1 MTGGARLPRPTA
13 RGAFRFVL
21 LIGVVSLFSDM
32 THEGARSVS
41 GPFLASLGASAF
53 VVSAVAGFGELL
65 GYVLRLVFGLAADR
79 TGRYWPI
86 TIVGYVLQMSVVPL
100 LALAVNWPVAAL
112 LIMAERVG
120 RAIRNPA
127 RDAMLA
133 HAAADLGGGRV
144 FGVREAL
151 DASGGMVGP
160 LIVAAVV
167 AAHGGFRSAF
177 ALLAVPAVLT
187 IVVLLV
193 ARFQYARPAE
203 LESAEAEDAPD
214 PARRLPRVFWIYAA
228 GMALIAVGYA
238 DYPLIAFH
246 LSGAHVV
253 APVLIPILYAV
264 AMAAEALASLV
275 LGSLFDRFGMGTV
288 IVTTVLTAA
297 FAPLVFLGGSVP
309 AIVGMVLWGVG
320 MAAQE
325 SVVKAAVTG
334 MVPRQRRATAFG
346 LFDTVFGVAWF
357 AGSAVLGA
365 LYGLSIPALVAFS
378 VVAQLAAVPLLVLTR
393 SRLRTGAAVPV
404 P

>member
-1 MTGGARLPRPTA
+1 MTRGFLPRPSA

-41 GPFLASLGASAF
+41 GPFLASLGASALI
-53 VVSAVAGFGELL
+53 VSAVAGFGELL

-100 LALAVNWPVAAL
+100 LALAMNWPVAAL
-112 LIMAERVG
+112 LIMAERIG

-133 HAAADLGGGRV
+133 HAAVELGGGRV

-151 DASGGMVGP
+151 DASGGMIGP
-160 LIVAAVV
+160 LIIAVV
-167 AAHGGFRSAF
+167 LAMHGGFRGAF
-177 ALLAVPAVLT
+177 ALLALPAVLT
-187 IVVLLV
+187 IVVLV
-193 ARFQYARPAE
+193 FARIQYPRPAD
-203 LESAEAEDAPD
+203 LEPDDASADVQPS
-214 PARRLPRVFWIYAA
+214 PRLPQVFWIYAA

-238 DYPLIAFH
+238 DYPLIAYHF
-246 LSGAHVV
+246 STAHTVST
-253 APVLIPILYAV
+253 ALIPILYAI

-275 LGSLFDRFGMGTV
+275 LGSLFDRFGVGTV
-288 IVTTVLTAA
+288 VVATVLAA
-297 FAPLVFLGGSVP
+297 GFAPLVFLGGTATAV
-309 AIVGMVLWGVG
+309 VGMVLWGVG

-325 SVVKAAVTG
+325 SIVKAAVTG
-334 MVPRQRRATAFG
+334 MVARRRRATAFG

-357 AGSAVLGA
+357 LGSAVLGA
-365 LYGLSIPALVAFS
+365 LYGVSIPALVIFS
-378 VVAQLAAVPLLVLTR
+378 VVVQVLAIPFLVATR
-393 SRLRTGAAVPV
+393 SRLRPRRSAIAG
-404 P
+404 

>member
-1 MTGGARLPRPTA
+1 MTGGSLPRPSA

-41 GPFLASLGASAF
+41 GPFLAALGASAF
-53 VVSAVAGFGELL
+53 TVSAVAGFGELL

-100 LALAVNWPVAAL
+100 LALAMNWPVAAL
-112 LIMAERVG
+112 LIMAERIG

-133 HAAADLGGGRV
+133 HAAGELGGGRV

-151 DASGGMVGP
+151 DASGGMIGP

-167 AAHGGFRSAF
+167 ALHGGFRGAF
-177 ALLAVPAVLT
+177 ALLAVPAALT
-187 IVVLLV
+187 IVVLVV
-193 ARFQYARPAE
+193 ARIQYPRPAD
-203 LESAEAEDAPD
+203 LEPDDISADVQPGA
-214 PARRLPRVFWIYAA
+214 RLPRAFWIYAA

-238 DYPLIAFH
+238 DYPLIAYHF
-246 LSGAHVV
+246 SEAHIV
-253 APVLIPILYAV
+253 PIPLIPALYAI

-275 LGSLFDRFGMGTV
+275 LGSLFDRFGIGTV
-288 IVTTVLTAA
+288 VVTTVLTAG
-297 FAPLVFLGGSVP
+297 FAPLVFLGGVGP
-309 AIVGMVLWGVG
+309 AIGGMVLWGVG

-325 SVVKAAVTG
+325 SIVKAAVTG
-334 MVPRQRRATAFG
+334 MVARRRRATAFG

-357 AGSAVLGA
+357 LGSAALGA
-365 LYGLSIPALVAFS
+365 LYGVSIPALVLFS
-378 VVAQLAAVPLLVLTR
+378 VAVQVLAIPLLVTTR
-393 SRLRTGAAVPV
+393 SRTPHWRSPLRV
-404 P
+404 